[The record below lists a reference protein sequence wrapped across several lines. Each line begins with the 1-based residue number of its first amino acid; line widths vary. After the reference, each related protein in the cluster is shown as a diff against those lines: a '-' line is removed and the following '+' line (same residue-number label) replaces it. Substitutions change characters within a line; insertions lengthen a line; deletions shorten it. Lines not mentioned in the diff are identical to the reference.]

1 MTNPLNENHIGRVH
15 TCTGDQMCRT
25 NDEGWNIEPCSRCKA
40 IFESDHTSYWLQH
53 VPFQILPAKYRRGC
67 MTDKIHTY
75 SLINQISMEKA
86 NQLPFS
92 NLDPEMAWKVPNS
105 PYMDFHMALRGKVI
119 FDKATMLQVFK
130 WEVWNKYKSRK
141 DLIQQVID
149 NEHKDYVL
157 IDKTNFNA

>member
-1 MTNPLNENHIGRVH
+1 LYLCVNE
-15 TCTGDQMCRT
+15 
-25 NDEGWNIEPCSRCKA
+25 
-40 IFESDHTSYWLQH
+40 Y
-53 VPFQILPAKYRRGC
+53 
-67 MTDKIHTY
+67 
-75 SLINQISMEKA
+75 LIIIKISMEKA